1 MKYDLIVVGA
11 GPGGYVAAIKAAQLG
26 MKVALVEN
34 DRVGGTCLN
43 KGCIPTKTL
52 LHSAETVR
60 EIKNASENGIKVSN
74 LQINMEEL
82 YAKKNKVVDN
92 LVQGI
97 EGLVKA
103 NKIELI
109 FGKAQV
115 IKAGVIK
122 IDETTYETKKIMIA
136 TGSTPTIPPIPGIDL
151 PGVLTSNEL
160 LTEPNDYKKMTI
172 IGGGVIGVEFAM
184 IFNELGCE
192 VTIIETAATLLPN
205 FDNEISKKLA
215 LVLKKQGIK
224 VVTKAVVTTIF
235 RDQYLTCTYTTK
247 GKENTVEADAILI
260 ATGRKSNFEGVFAPE
275 LNVKIENQS
284 IWVDDYFETSIK
296 GIYAIGD
303 VASRGIQLAH
313 LASAQGVNAVL
324 AMNQLPVEYDLNVV
338 PSCVYT
344 TPEIASVGITE
355 TRAKDQ
361 NSSVIVGK
369 YNMAGNGKTMI
380 AGASLGFIKV
390 IADAQSKKI
399 IGAQLMCD
407 RATDMISEFTTA
419 IVNGLTINEVTAIIH
434 PHPTYNEGIGEAYEN
449 LQGLGIHT
457 IPKK

>member
-355 TRAKDQ
+355 TTAKDQ

>member
-92 LVQGI
+92 LVHGI

-235 RDQYLTCTYTTK
+235 RDQYLTCTYTIK

>member
-1 MKYDLIVVGA
+1 MRYDLIIIGA

-26 MKVALVEN
+26 MNVALVES

-43 KGCIPTKTL
+43 RGCIPTKAL

-60 EIKNASENGIKVSN
+60 EIKNASKNGIHVQDI
-74 LQINMEEL
+74 QIDMEEI
-82 YAKKNKVVDN
+82 YAKKNKVVDT

-109 FGKAQV
+109 FGTARI
-115 IKAGVIK
+115 IKAGVIEVGGV
-122 IDETTYETKKIMIA
+122 IYETQKIMIA
-136 TGSTPTIPPIPGIDL
+136 TGSKPAIPPIPGSDL

-160 LTEPNDYKKMTI
+160 LRNANTYQKLTI
-172 IGGGVIGVEFAM
+172 IGGGVIGVEFAT
-184 IFNELGCE
+184 IFNELGCD
-192 VTIIETAATLLPN
+192 VTIIETANTLLPN
-205 FDNEISKKLA
+205 FDGEVSKKLA
-215 LVLKKQGIK
+215 MVLKKQGIK
-224 VVTKAVVTTIF
+224 VATKSIVTGISKET
-235 RDQYLTCTYTTK
+235 QLTCTYTTK
-247 GKENTVEADAILI
+247 GKENTVTSDAVLI
-260 ATGRKSNFEGVFAPE
+260 ATGRKASFEGIFASD

-284 IWVDDYFETSIK
+284 IWVDDSFETSIK

-303 VASRGIQLAH
+303 VASRGTQLAH

-324 AMNQLPVEYDLNVV
+324 AMNNKATEYDLEII
-338 PSCVYT
+338 PACVYT
-344 TPEIASVGITE
+344 TPEIATVGITE
-355 TRAKDQ
+355 DEAKNQ
-361 NSSVIVGK
+361 GISVTIGK

-380 AGASLGFIKV
+380 AGNTLGFIKV
-390 IADAQSKKI
+390 IADAQSNKI

-407 RATDMISEFTTA
+407 RATDMVSEFTTA
-419 IVNGLTINEVTAIIH
+419 IVNGLRIDEVTSIVH